1 VLLEFGGHGNEATQ
15 LFRLSSG
22 LIRCDYSHDGEW
34 NFIVHLLDEQG
45 DSVALLAN
53 EIGACEG
60 SSADSIRSAGD
71 YLLSV
76 TGDGSWRFVCEA
88 TGPAEQPAT
97 RQPSVVLELGGLGN
111 EASQQFHL
119 DSGLIRCDYTHDG
132 EWNFIVYLLDE
143 QGDSVALLANE
154 IGACEGSSANGVRDA
169 GNYLLDV
176 TGDGNWAITLSQ

>member
-1 VLLEFGGHGNEATQ
+1 MRTLALLGMSAILLVFFFQCCPSAPAEAPPIEAPTQQAPAPPSQPPPEETTAAPPPPPEPTPTQPPPTAVSHPVLLEFGGHGNEATQ

-60 SSADSIRSAGD
+60 SSAS
-71 YLLSV
+71 
-76 TGDGSWRFVCEA
+76 
-88 TGPAEQPAT
+88 
-97 RQPSVVLELGGLGN
+97 
-111 EASQQFHL
+111 
-119 DSGLIRCDYTHDG
+119 
-132 EWNFIVYLLDE
+132 
-143 QGDSVALLANE
+143 
-154 IGACEGSSANGVRDA
+154 GVRDA